1 MHPRQAPA
9 RRGFFVSDPELRTP
23 PGRLPN
29 AFRETLWQTK
39 RKEDDMA
46 ERHRSKDGSRD
57 TEQIIGEA
65 AEISQQGRDGG
76 DLERRVGTRDE
87 QKRATERPAGS
98 TRVTGADRRATGTAP
113 DGEGA

>member
-1 MHPRQAPA
+1 MSPPAGPA
-9 RRGFFVSDPELRTP
+9 RRGFFVRGPELRTR
-23 PGRLPN
+23 PGRLPS

-57 TEQIIGEA
+57 TDNIIGEA
-65 AEISQQGRDGG
+65 ADIAQQGRDGG
-76 DLERRVGTRDE
+76 ALERRVASRDE
-87 QKRATERPAGS
+87 QKRATERPAGP
-98 TRVTGADRRATGTAP
+98 TRVRGADRRATGTTP